1 MFAKFLYCLIYNNK
15 NHIDLSMIFSII
27 VWKRASPASSRSY
40 CIYTGIPK
48 FKTKRLLLTESL
60 YLFTPDGVR
69 VPKFTTKRLLLRIES
84 VAKN

>member
-1 MFAKFLYCLIYNNK
+1 
-15 NHIDLSMIFSII
+15 MIFYHCME
-27 VWKRASPASSRSY
+27 RASPASSRSY

-69 VPKFTTKRLLLRIES
+69 VPKFKTKRLLLRIES